1 MPAERPSHLHRLA
14 SSALEELGEVFD
26 RLDASIAEALVAE
39 LAQAR
44 RVVVH
49 GVGREGLM
57 MRALAMR
64 LFHAGL
70 DVSVAGDMTTPP
82 VGPGD
87 LVLLSSG
94 PGGLATVDG
103 LMRIAQRASAR
114 VVVVTAQP
122 QSEIARRADA
132 VVLLPAR
139 TMADDRQ
146 PGASSLPMGSIFEI
160 GQLVFFDC
168 VVQLLAERLGR
179 TAEDLRARHTNL
191 E

>member
-1 MPAERPSHLHRLA
+1 MSGERQSHLHRLA
-14 SSALEELGEVFD
+14 SGALKELEEVFE
-26 RLDASIAEALVAE
+26 RLDASTADALVAE

-44 RVVVH
+44 RIVLH

-70 DVSVAGDMTTPP
+70 DVSVAGAMTTPP

-94 PGGLATVDG
+94 PGGLATVDA

-114 VVVVTAQP
+114 VVVVTALS

-132 VVLLPAR
+132 VVHLPAQ
-139 TMADDRQ
+139 TMADDRE
-146 PGASSLPMGSIFEI
+146 PGSSSLPMGSIFEI

-168 VVQLLAERLGR
+168 VVQLLTARLGR
-179 TAEDLRARHTNL
+179 TAEEVRARHTNL

>member
-1 MPAERPSHLHRLA
+1 MQNEQQSHLHGLA
-14 SSALEELGEVFD
+14 SGALEELGEVFD
-26 RLDASIAEALVAE
+26 RLDASTAEALVAE
-39 LAQAR
+39 LAQAGR
-44 RVVVH
+44 IVLH

-94 PGGLATVDG
+94 PGGLATVDA
-103 LMRIAQRASAR
+103 LMRIAQHASAR

-122 QSEIARRADA
+122 QSEIAQRADA
-132 VVLLPAR
+132 VVHLPAQ
-139 TMADDRQ
+139 TMADDRE

-160 GQLVFFDC
+160 GQLMFFDC
-168 VVQLLAERLGR
+168 VVQLLAARLGR
-179 TAEDLRARHTNL
+179 TAEEVRARHTNL